1 MILSDCKCI
10 VLLVEV
16 NDDRLFNARES
27 DFMMPASK
35 PRVGNSL
42 KYIESRVET
51 RLYINNLL
59 ISQN

>member
-42 KYIESRVET
+42 KYIES
-51 RLYINNLL
+51 
-59 ISQN
+59 